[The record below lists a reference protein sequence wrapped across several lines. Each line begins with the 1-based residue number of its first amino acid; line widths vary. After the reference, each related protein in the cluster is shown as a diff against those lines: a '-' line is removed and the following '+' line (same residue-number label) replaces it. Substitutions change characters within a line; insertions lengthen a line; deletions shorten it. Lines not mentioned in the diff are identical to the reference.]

1 MKKRTLMKLFLLSS
15 LALTWGCGKTL
26 YSVEDKAYTLP
37 DQAGSILLD
46 SRTRLYTRTVY
57 TIDRM
62 HFAYGPGIKVD
73 TAKAAKPQAA
83 TNLRL
88 LTPVLQA
95 GSTLVEVEYLFIS
108 GDGKTALYIS
118 TVADRF
124 KKRYTGSS
132 FLGLTRPNADDFRVF
147 LIGKIDPAD
156 HDRITFYSPDEQH
169 TDTWYLRHEKDTLV
183 LRQVEQKRFSN
194 FEEVFLI
201 DEALYSKV
209 VFVPQPSWE
218 INYLPKNAKAGAKPE
233 AWSGNRIS
241 VGKSG
246 KKFRLLFTF
255 PGEMLVFPSRFV
267 IYSPERNF
275 TGP

>member
-1 MKKRTLMKLFLLSS
+1 MKKRTLLKLFLLSS
-15 LALTWGCGKTL
+15 LALTWGCNKTL
-26 YSVEDKAYTLP
+26 YSVEDEAYTLP
-37 DQAGSILLD
+37 DQAGTILLD
-46 SRTRLYTRTVY
+46 SHTRLYARTVY
-57 TIDRM
+57 TIDRV
-62 HFAYGPGIKVD
+62 HSAYEQGIKID
-73 TAKAAKPQAA
+73 TTRTANPKAA
-83 TNLRL
+83 TSLRL
-88 LTPVLQA
+88 LTPKLQV

-124 KKRYTGSS
+124 KKRYTGSN

-156 HDRITFYSPDEQH
+156 HDRITFYSPDGRQ

-194 FEEVFLI
+194 FEQVFLI
-201 DEALYSKV
+201 DEALYNKV

-218 INYLPKNAKAGAKPE
+218 IDYMPKNAKADTKPE
-233 AWSGNRIS
+233 AWSGNGIM

-246 KKFRLLFTF
+246 KKFRLLLAF
-255 PGEMLVFPSRFV
+255 PGETLVFPARFV

-275 TGP
+275 AGP